1 MTKSASAVRRRWA
14 RCVAALAL
22 AALAAGARPARAE
35 SPAALLR
42 CVQARYG
49 ALPGLS
55 ATFAQES
62 RVASLGRPRTR
73 SGRLFLQPPGRMRWE
88 YDPPDAQLIV
98 ADGRQLWLYRPERR
112 QAVVQPMDAALSR
125 QTPFLF
131 LLGKGDFASEFS
143 WDERELPRGPGG
155 AVAVA
160 LRPRVESADLSRL
173 TLEIVPGECRLA
185 ATLVE
190 DAYGNVTRLAFSAE
204 RADAAPDPGLFRFSP
219 PEGTEIVRP

>member
-1 MTKSASAVRRRWA
+1 MMRFMGTVRWRWTLG
-14 RCVAALAL
+14 VAAATLAGML
-22 AALAAGARPARAE
+22 VGARPARAE
-35 SPAALLR
+35 SPGALLR

-49 ALPGLS
+49 ALRDLS

-73 SGRLFLQPPGRMRWE
+73 AGRLFLQPPGRMRWE

-112 QAVVQPMDAALSR
+112 QAVVQPMDAALGR

-131 LLGKGDFASEFS
+131 LLGKGDFAAEFA
-143 WDERELPRGPGG
+143 WEELDLPRGAGG

-160 LRPRVESADLSRL
+160 LRPRVESAELARL

-185 ATLVE
+185 GTLVE
-190 DAYGNVTRLAFSAE
+190 DAYGNLTRLAFSAE
-204 RADAAPDPGLFRFSP
+204 RADAGLDPGLFRFAP

>member
-1 MTKSASAVRRRWA
+1 MMRRMGTVRWHWTL
-14 RCVAALAL
+14 CVAALAAL
-22 AALAAGARPARAE
+22 PVGAAPARAE
-35 SPAALLR
+35 SPGALLR
-42 CVQARYG
+42 CLQARYA
-49 ALPGLS
+49 ALRDLS

-73 SGRLFLQPPGRMRWE
+73 AGRLFLQPPGRMRWE

-98 ADGRQLWLYRPERR
+98 ADGRQLWLHRPERR

-131 LLGKGDFASEFS
+131 LLGKGDFASEFA
-143 WDERELPRGPGG
+143 WEERDLPRGAGG

-160 LRPRVESADLSRL
+160 LRPRVESADLARL

-185 ATLVE
+185 GTLVE
-190 DAYGNVTRLAFSAE
+190 DAYGNLTRLAFSAE
-204 RADAAPDPGLFRFSP
+204 RADAGLDPGLFRFAP